1 MPKAATVPKP
11 SYSQVWPVRNM
22 TGSAHKVG
30 AAGWIRSVGKTWLG
44 NDLFAGTTG
53 ALAQSLVN
61 LSALRIY
68 LRMVLIR
75 VRGLNNLVNA

>member
-44 NDLFAGTTG
+44 NGLAEGTIGARAAG
-53 ALAQSLVN
+53 LLVPGV
-61 LSALRIY
+61 LWTFCYWLYRRKVFIRI
-68 LRMVLIR
+68 
-75 VRGLNNLVNA
+75 

>member
-11 SYSQVWPVRNM
+11 SYSQVWPARNM

-30 AAGWIRSVGKTWLG
+30 AGGGIRSVGKTWLC
-44 NDLFAGTTG
+44 
-53 ALAQSLVN
+53 
-61 LSALRIY
+61 R
-68 LRMVLIR
+68 RMVLIR